1 MHMKNIRQIYDDC
14 KVKKLHQSEFFAS
27 VINSLIYCNF
37 VTFLKK
43 QIKNYK

>member
-14 KVKKLHQSEFFAS
+14 KVKKLLLLEFFAS
-27 VINSLIYCNF
+27 VINSFIFCNF

-43 QIKNYK
+43 QIKNYI